1 MIIMKD
7 DQMTV
12 SYKEVIKFWFEEI
25 KPEQMWTK
33 DLKFDV
39 LIAQRFGDVHEKATR
54 GVLSSWRSNALGALA
69 EIIVLDQFSRNIY
82 RDTPAAFA
90 NDTLALKLA
99 EEAIEKNYDKE
110 VDISF
115 LSFLYMPFMHS
126 ESVEVHK
133 RAVEIFNQKGLE
145 EAYQFELKHKV
156 IIDRFGRYPHRN
168 KILGRKSTAEEIE
181 FLKEPDS
188 SF

>member
-1 MIIMKD
+1 MVIAKE
-7 DQMTV
+7 DQMTI
-12 SYKEVIKFWFEEI
+12 SYNEIIKFWFEEI
-25 KPEQMWTK
+25 TPEQMWSK
-33 DLKFDV
+33 DVKFDA
-39 LIAQRFGDVHEKATR
+39 LIAQRFGDVHEKAIR
-54 GVLSSWRSNALGALA
+54 GELGSWRANALGTLA
-69 EIIVLDQFSRNIY
+69 EIIILDQFSRNIY

-90 NDTLALKLA
+90 NDALALKLA

-110 VDISF
+110 IDISF

-126 ESVEVHK
+126 ESSEVHK

-145 EAYQFELKHKV
+145 GAYQFELKHKV

-168 KILGRKSTAEEIE
+168 KILGRESTAEEIV
-181 FLKEPDS
+181 FLREPDS